1 MRPELQRDI
10 LSRLSEFGFKEP
22 KNGWLHGGK
31 CPSCGK
37 KELYTHYDS
46 PWVLRCNRINNCG
59 YEVHIEDLYPDLFS
73 SWSDRYQPSPDNNHN
88 PNAAADAYLAQ
99 ARGFDLDRIKGWYTQ
114 ESYYDSRKHIGS
126 ATVRFPACGSW
137 WERLIDKPERFDGAK
152 ARFAPGSK
160 YRGLWWAPPNVD
172 LAKATE
178 IWICE
183 GIFNAIALYH
193 HGITAVSI
201 MSCNNYPDIALAKLK
216 EACSLSLPT
225 LVWALDNDKAG
236 KDAAIKYKDR
246 ATEEGWLCSI
256 AVIPIA
262 GKDWNDLH
270 MLDWGKMSDEKTHL
284 SREALDSY
292 KFEGRIISATSAG
305 EKGILL
311 YQKHEFKY
319 DFDFEFNN
327 RWYWFSLDMEKYNKC
342 LDNIDDPSLSPE
354 EAKEKALMESKSL
367 RTIANCYPEPLY
379 YQQNK
384 VTDESWY
391 YYQVSFP
398 HQGASV
404 KNTFTASQLSTA
416 SEFKKRLLSIA
427 AGAVFTGTNK
437 MLESVIERKLYN
449 IKRVETVDFIGYS
462 KEFKTYVF
470 NKYAVHEG
478 RIYNLNKEDFFDIG
492 RLPLKTLN
500 NSVQLEINNVP
511 AEYKRGWFQHLWLTY
526 GAKGVVALIFWFG
539 SLFAEQI
546 REIHRS
552 YPFLEIVGDAGT
564 GKTAIIEF
572 LWKLFGRDYE
582 GFDPS
587 KASLAAR
594 SRNFVQV
601 AGLPVVLIESD
612 RENAAGQSVKSFDWD
627 ELKTAYNGRP
637 IRARG
642 AKTNGNETYEPPFRG
657 SIVIAQNNPVNSSEA
672 IMQRICHLYFSRED
686 TTEQSSKSIKELQ
699 AYSIEEVSGFIL
711 AAVTREKQVL
721 DIMANNT
728 DAYQKQLLANPN
740 ISIPRIALNHAQL
753 LSLLDALCLVV
764 NMSEKQ
770 KELTQAYITDMAVKR
785 QEAVSDDHP
794 IVLEFWEMFDY
805 LNGDNPDKPV
815 LNHATDPSTI
825 AVNLNEFIQLA
836 VESRQQ
842 VPSLRELKA
851 HLKNSRKH
859 KYIGQ
864 SCVYSK
870 IRANNSHYNSTSIRA
885 WIFQK

>member
-1 MRPELQRDI
+1 MRPELHRDI
-10 LSRLSEFGFKEP
+10 INRLAEFGFKNP

-37 KELYTHYDS
+37 KELYTHYDN

-59 YEVHIEDLYPDLFS
+59 YEAHIKDIYPDLFN
-73 SWSDRYQPSPDNNHN
+73 SWSDRYQPCPENGHN

-99 ARGFDLDRIKGWYTQ
+99 ARGFDLDRIKGWYSQ
-114 ESYYDSRKHIGS
+114 ESYYDSRKNIGS

-137 WERLIDKPERFDGAK
+137 WERIIDKPERFDGAK

-160 YRGLWWAPPNVD
+160 YKGLWWAPPSAVLSD
-172 LAKATE
+172 AKE

-183 GIFNAIALYH
+183 GIFNAIALWH
-193 HGITAVSI
+193 HGIIAVSI
-201 MSCNNYPDIALAKLK
+201 MSCTNYPETALNKLK
-216 EACSLSLPT
+216 EECGDAWPSLI
-225 LVWALDNDKAG
+225 WALDNDKAG
-236 KDAAIKYKDR
+236 KESAVKFKER
-246 ATEEGWLCSI
+246 ATKEGWLCAI
-256 AVIPIA
+256 AVPPA

-270 MLDWGKMSDEKTHL
+270 LLDWGKLSDEKIHL
-284 SREALDSY
+284 SSEALDKY
-292 KFEGRIISATSAG
+292 KFEGRILSASTAA
-305 EKGILL
+305 EKGVLI
-311 YQKHEFKY
+311 YQKQSFKQ
-319 DFDFEFNN
+319 DFDFEFQN
-327 RWYWFSLDMEKYNKC
+327 RWYWFSLDFDKYNKLRDQYSD
-342 LDNIDDPSLSPE
+342 LDEKESQ
-354 EAKEKALMESKSL
+354 EKALMESNSI

-449 IKRVETVDFIGYS
+449 IKRVETVDFVGYS

-470 NKYAVHEG
+470 NKLAVSEG
-478 RIYNLNKEDFFDIG
+478 KIYRLNKEDFFDIG

-500 NSVQLEINNVP
+500 SSVQLDINDDP
-511 AEYKRGWFQHLWLTY
+511 SGYKRGWFQHLWLTY
-526 GAKGVVALIFWFG
+526 GEKGVVALAFWFG
-539 SLFAEQI
+539 TLFSEQI
-546 REIHRS
+546 REMHRS

-572 LWKLFGRDYE
+572 LWKLLGRDYE

-587 KASLAAR
+587 KSSLAAR

-612 RENAAGQSVKSFDWD
+612 RESATGQSVKSFDWD
-627 ELKTAYNGRP
+627 ELKTAYNGRS

-642 AKTNGNETYEPPFRG
+642 VATSGNETYEPPFRG

-699 AYSIEEVSGFIL
+699 AYSIEDVSGFIL
-711 AAVTREKQVL
+711 SATTKEDKVL
-721 DIMANNT
+721 EIMANNT
-728 DAYQKQLLANPN
+728 EAYQKQLLEHPA

-764 NMSEKQ
+764 NLSEKQ
-770 KELTQAYITDMAVKR
+770 KELTQAYITDMAIKR

-794 IVLEFWEMFDY
+794 IVNEFWEMFEY
-805 LNGDNPDKPV
+805 LNGENPDKPV

-836 VESRQQ
+836 VECRQQ

-859 KYIGQ
+859 KYMGQ
-864 SCVYSK
+864 ACVYSK
-870 IRANNSHYNSTSIRA
+870 IRAHNTNYNSTSIRA